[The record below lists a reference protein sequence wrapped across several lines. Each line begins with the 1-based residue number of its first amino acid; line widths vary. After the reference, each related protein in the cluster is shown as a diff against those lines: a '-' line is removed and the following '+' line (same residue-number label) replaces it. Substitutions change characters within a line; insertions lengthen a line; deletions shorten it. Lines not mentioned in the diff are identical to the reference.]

1 MSAHPAEFN
10 EARAREVCAQRF
22 QHFDGYRST
31 AKQDD
36 LKTVFVSGAAWGF
49 TCGRTVSAEQVEAAA
64 KGVYERASW
73 YRSVHTTESI
83 HPWEHLGEVL
93 HEMYREQV
101 RAAFTAAGFRIEG
114 DPS

>member
-1 MSAHPAEFN
+1 MSAHPAEFD
-10 EARAREVCAQRF
+10 EDRAREVCAQRF

-49 TCGRTVSAEQVEAAA
+49 ACGRTVSAEQVEAAA
-64 KGVYERASW
+64 MA
-73 YRSVHTTESI
+73 I
-83 HPWEHLGEVL
+83 NAEHEHFNPVWSELVKSRDIANR
-93 HEMYREQV
+93 HRVKRDRRYART
-101 RAAFTAAGFRIEG
+101 AFRAAGFRVEG